1 MGSGVELYQIYAI
14 SEENDL
20 AVTFSHDLKFKSYI
34 HKTAWSANRVLGVIY
49 RTFKC
54 LDSNMM
60 RQLYTSLVRPHLDF
74 ASNIWNPYLLQGMQK
89 IQRRA
94 TKLIPSFKEYTYYER
109 LSTINLPSLQYRC
122 LRMI

>member
-1 MGSGVELYQIYAI
+1 MASGVELYQIYAI

-20 AVTFSHDLKFKSYI
+20 AVTFSHDLKFKSHI

-60 RQLYTSLVRPHLDF
+60 RQLYTSLIRP
-74 ASNIWNPYLLQGMQK
+74 
-89 IQRRA
+89 
-94 TKLIPSFKEYTYYER
+94 T
-109 LSTINLPSLQYRC
+109 
-122 LRMI
+122 